1 LKSGDIQAAIGLVQ
15 LTRLDQFVSTRKSN
29 WDYLNTQLR
38 DLQDFIILPV
48 ATPGSKP
55 SWFGYCLTLR
65 DGIGISRNEVVATL
79 EKAGIGTRLLFGG
92 NLLRQP
98 AFSETQRRISGTLV
112 NSDKI
117 TEDTFWIGVW
127 PGINLE
133 MIDYMSSVIHGIF
146 EKHR

>member
-15 LTRLDQFVSTRKSN
+15 LTRLSKFVSTRKSN
-29 WDYLNTQLR
+29 WEYLNSQLK
-38 DLQDFIILPV
+38 DLHKFMILPE
-48 ATPGSKP
+48 ATPGSNP

-65 DGIGISRNEVVATL
+65 DGVGISRNEVIARL
-79 EKAGIGTRLLFGG
+79 ENAGIGTRLLFGG

-98 AFSETQRRISGTLV
+98 AFSQTQRRISGTLV

-127 PGINLE
+127 PGISVE
-133 MIDYMSSVIHGIF
+133 MIDYISSVIHGIF
-146 EKHR
+146 EKPQ